1 MLFSLQ
7 HQSKCQFRDALKDCR
22 RAETKLVTYGLIND
36 VELYMMVVNNEV
48 CFSLRQMS
56 SSHLLTIL

>member
-7 HQSKCQFRDALKDCR
+7 HQSKCQFRDVLKNCR
-22 RAETKLVTYGLIND
+22 RAETKLVACGLISD
-36 VELYMMVVNNEV
+36 VEFYMTVVNNEV
-48 CFSLRQMS
+48 CFSLRKMS